1 MRGHFWPFTRV
12 QNGNQCEVTRK
23 MQNLKNHGL
32 RGCRGCDPWLASDT
46 DALQLDA
53 RFDAPGLAIAG
64 RPTVFYLCY
73 PCDPWSGKLFQ
84 LG

>member
-1 MRGHFWPFTRV
+1 MWM
-12 QNGNQCEVTRK
+12 TRK
-23 MQNLKNHGL
+23 
-32 RGCRGCDPWLASDT
+32 DPWLASDT

-64 RPTVFYLCY
+64 RPTVFYMRY
-73 PCDPWSGKLFQ
+73 RCDPWSVKLFQ

>member
-1 MRGHFWPFTRV
+1 MRSYFWPFTEV
-12 QNGNQCEVTRK
+12 QNGNQREVMRK
-23 MQNLKNHGL
+23 NAETLRTTDYADVTDGL
-32 RGCRGCDPWLASDT
+32 WLASDT

-64 RPTVFYLCY
+64 RRTVFYLCY
-73 PCDPWSGKLFQ
+73 PWSGKLFQ